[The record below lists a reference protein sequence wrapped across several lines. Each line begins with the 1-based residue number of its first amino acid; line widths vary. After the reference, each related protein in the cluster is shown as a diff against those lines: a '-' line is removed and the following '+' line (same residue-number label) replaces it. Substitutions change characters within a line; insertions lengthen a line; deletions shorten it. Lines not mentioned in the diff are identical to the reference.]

1 MQIKRMKG
9 YGQCFVCRLLLYR
22 NRNPYRQKA
31 VHRYVRRCFLPLCVY
46 GSNFI
51 PCEMAEWTRVPYGDT
66 K

>member
-1 MQIKRMKG
+1 MCKKSKG
-9 YGQCFVCRLLLYR
+9 CPWWHMLLVPALR
-22 NRNPYRQKA
+22 RQRQA
-31 VHRYVRRCFLPLCVY
+31 DLCELGCFLPLCVY